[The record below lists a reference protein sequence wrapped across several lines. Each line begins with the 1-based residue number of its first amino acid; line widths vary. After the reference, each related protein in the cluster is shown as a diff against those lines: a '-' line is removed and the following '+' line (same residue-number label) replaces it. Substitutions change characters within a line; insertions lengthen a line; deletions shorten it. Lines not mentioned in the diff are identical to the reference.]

1 MVNSSSLSGSTLVLV
16 CRNYIITLEFLTKS
30 PIGKM
35 FTFFSQV
42 REAMKIN
49 SKMNEAAIS
58 SDEFT
63 QRMANLEKK
72 LQQVS
77 AERDSLKEENKV

>member
-1 MVNSSSLSGSTLVLV
+1 ML
-16 CRNYIITLEFLTKS
+16 
-30 PIGKM
+30 
-35 FTFFSQV
+35 TFFSQV

-77 AERDSLKEENKV
+77 AERDSLKEENKVWSMIFVYFFFFESLSKTFQMFVLNLLF

>member
-1 MVNSSSLSGSTLVLV
+1 ML
-16 CRNYIITLEFLTKS
+16 
-30 PIGKM
+30 
-35 FTFFSQV
+35 TFFSQV

-77 AERDSLKEENKV
+77 AERDSLKEENKVWSMIFVSFFFLWELE

>member
-1 MVNSSSLSGSTLVLV
+1 ML
-16 CRNYIITLEFLTKS
+16 
-30 PIGKM
+30 
-35 FTFFSQV
+35 TFFSQV

-77 AERDSLKEENKV
+77 AERDSLKEENKVWSIIFVYFFFFESLSKTFQMFVLNILF